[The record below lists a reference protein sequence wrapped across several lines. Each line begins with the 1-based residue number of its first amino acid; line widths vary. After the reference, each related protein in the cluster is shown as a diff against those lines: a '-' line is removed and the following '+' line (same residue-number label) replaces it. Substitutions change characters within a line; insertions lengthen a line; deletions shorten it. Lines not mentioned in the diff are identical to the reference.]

1 MTQLVFTVHATPAPQ
16 GSKTPRVSK
25 KGKPYMTESSDRIKS
40 WRGRVTEEAEA
51 AISGTHISWQPI
63 TGPVVLSAVFTF
75 ARPASHYGT
84 GKNAGKLKPS
94 APPRPIAH
102 NLGDLDKLLRGVCDG
117 LTDAGV
123 WVDDSQ
129 VTDIMSAKV
138 YPGGHTYAQRVPG
151 AYILVTELDPNPPWR
166 QPIHGLTERMLQL

>member
-1 MTQLVFTVHATPAPQ
+1 
-16 GSKTPRVSK
+16 
-25 KGKPYMTESSDRIKS
+25 MTESSDRIKS

-51 AISGTHISWQPI
+51 AISASHISWQPI
-63 TGPVVLSAVFTF
+63 TGPCVLSAVFTF

-84 GKNAGKLKPS
+84 GKNAGKLKLSSPG
-94 APPRPIAH
+94 RPIAH

-138 YPGGHTYAQRVPG
+138 YPGTHIYAQRVPG
-151 AYILVTELDPNPPWR
+151 AYIVVTEVSGASPVS
-166 QPIHGLTERMLQL
+166 QLTERMLQL